1 MAYFSA
7 ITDDASVSQ
16 RTTASEAQLV
26 ATAQYGEPAAYA
38 ELCRRHREKIFR
50 TVLKIISNVEDAEDV
65 LQDAWMR
72 GFIYL
77 KSFDGR
83 ASFSTWMTRIAIN
96 SALGVLRKRRRRKE
110 FSLDDSVDPDNS
122 RLMQMRELSSNP
134 EEHCIETERQRLV
147 RQAIRRLPS
156 KLRAAIEIRESQ
168 DGSIHELAM
177 EAGVSVPTMKSRLLR
192 ARLKLREPLKRALK
206 EKAKGASPGVRKGSN
221 AARGI
226 SVLLVPMRDRS
237 ADRVGR
243 SL

>member
-1 MAYFSA
+1 MVYFSA
-7 ITDDASVSQ
+7 ITDNASAPQ
-16 RTTASEAQLV
+16 RTTANEAQLV
-26 ATAQYGEPAAYA
+26 ATAQLGEPAAYA

-50 TVLKIISNVEDAEDV
+50 TVLKIISNVDDAEDV

-96 SALGVLRKRRRRKE
+96 SALGILRKRRKRKE

-134 EEHCIETERQRLV
+134 EERCIETERQRLV

-177 EAGVSVPTMKSRLLR
+177 VAGVSVPTMKSRLLR

-206 EKAKGASPGVRKGSN
+206 EKAKGASPGCRNGLN
-221 AARGI
+221 PARGI
-226 SVLLVPMRDRS
+226 SRH
-237 ADRVGR
+237 
-243 SL
+243 